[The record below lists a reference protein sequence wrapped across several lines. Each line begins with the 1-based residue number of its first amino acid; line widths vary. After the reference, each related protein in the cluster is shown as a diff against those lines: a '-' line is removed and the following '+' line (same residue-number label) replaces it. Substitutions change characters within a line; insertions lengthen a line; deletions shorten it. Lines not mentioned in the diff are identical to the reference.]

1 MPWTLRMTLYAFLIA
16 LIPYGYVAWRLINAF
31 TIVFP
36 HSSRSAKII
45 TISIMGLINLL
56 PLIMLLYHLTNNSDH
71 LFLNKPELTILDYLF
86 NFPFWLGLIVILE
99 VFPYFIASDMIQLIA
114 RFFATKNFSS
124 WSRWLAY
131 VRILLIGFFIIYV
144 CFRVYTDTYR
154 VRTVTQ
160 DIRIK
165 NLPSTLNNLSLVLI
179 ADLQIDRYTQETKIR
194 EFKNQL
200 QSHPADLLLFTG
212 DLVTQGTY
220 FIPQALRVL
229 CNTKAKRSRI
239 ACVGDHDVWSDA
251 PRIAKGLRDC
261 GWIFLDNAHHII
273 HLDSANILVTGISQ
287 VYSKRISSRELE
299 NVLENSPQAN
309 LKILI
314 VHQPAEKIIRAA
326 EHNGYHL
333 MLAGHTHGGQ
343 VVFKPFG
350 VSLTPTQI
358 ENHIWSGYDKWKH
371 LNIFVSNGIGVTLMP
386 FRYQA
391 PADIVKINI
400 YRE

>member
-1 MPWTLRMTLYAFLIA
+1 
-16 LIPYGYVAWRLINAF
+16 
-31 TIVFP
+31 
-36 HSSRSAKII
+36 
-45 TISIMGLINLL
+45 MGLINLL